1 MQVAWPI
8 ISAEARRASA
18 IDTTL
23 QRLASP
29 LRTYR
34 TSGIT
39 WSSQKDPIYR
49 RLVAPD
55 RLFGCR
61 PHGTALRELLA
72 CHFPSDVILPHWT
85 ATLAE
90 VGSFPLLAARGLPW
104 HDRAVSGRDRARPE
118 ARLSRRGWIGVG
130 ALGGGVTLELANL
143 LLLGGIWPRQTVR
156 IFGPNAG
163 VLILVV
169 AGVISLAIGAF
180 LGARAPSWPRF
191 VRRLIAALLVASVG
205 SAIGGSLS
213 LFDELPLPRARM
225 ALQRS

>member
-1 MQVAWPI
+1 MARSWSGLE
-8 ISAEARRASA
+8 SAAE
-18 IDTTL
+18 
-23 QRLASP
+23 
-29 LRTYR
+29 
-34 TSGIT
+34 
-39 WSSQKDPIYR
+39 
-49 RLVAPD
+49 
-55 RLFGCR
+55 
-61 PHGTALRELLA
+61 
-72 CHFPSDVILPHWT
+72 CHFPSEAILPHWT

-90 VGSFPLLAARGLPW
+90 TSSFPLLAARALPW
-104 HDRAVSGRDRARPE
+104 HDRAVSGRDRARLE

-130 ALGGGVTLELANL
+130 ALGGGVTLELTNL
-143 LLLGGIWPRQTVR
+143 LLLGGVWPHQTVR

-213 LFDELPLPRARM
+213 LFNELTTTQGAHGLA
-225 ALQRS
+225 AFVKGAIAGGFLGLILVGAVSWAGASSGNS